1 LGDEVASGQPRVR
14 CAWSPS
20 GFNLLC
26 VTDHLAATRASY
38 DAVAVNYTEFVA
50 GKLEGL
56 PMMRAVLG
64 AFAELVDGPVA
75 EVGCGPGNITSH
87 LASLGVEI
95 RGIDLAPRMVEIARS
110 AYPELRFEVGS
121 MTSLDLADGSVRG
134 LVAWYSIH
142 HLPPAELP
150 GVLAGFHRVLSGGG
164 RLLIGTHAGDDE
176 HRQPTE
182 AYGGVP
188 VNYESF
194 IQPPERILEAVR
206 SAGFTITA
214 QLLEPGAKPG
224 RCYLSLFAQKD

>member
-1 LGDEVASGQPRVR
+1 
-14 CAWSPS
+14 
-20 GFNLLC
+20 

-38 DAVAVNYTEFVA
+38 DAVAENYAEFVA
-50 GKLEGL
+50 GKLEEL

-75 EVGCGPGNITSH
+75 EIGCGPGNITSY
-87 LASLGVEI
+87 LATLGVEI
-95 RGIDLAPRMVEIARS
+95 RGIDLAPRMVEIART
-110 AYPELRFEVGS
+110 AYPSLRFEVGS
-121 MTSLDLADGSVRG
+121 MTELALDDGELGG
-134 LVAWYSIH
+134 LIAWYSIH

-150 GVLAGFHRVLSGGG
+150 SVFAGFHRVLRPGG

-188 VNYESF
+188 VSYESF
-194 IQPPERILEAVR
+194 IQPPERIVEAVR